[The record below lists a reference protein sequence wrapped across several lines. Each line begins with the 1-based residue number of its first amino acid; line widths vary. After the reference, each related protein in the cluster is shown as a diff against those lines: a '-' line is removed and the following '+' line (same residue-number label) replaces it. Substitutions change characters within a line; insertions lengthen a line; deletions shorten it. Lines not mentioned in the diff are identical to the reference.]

1 MSNNATSGRAKHL
14 LWGMGLALYAVFYIA
29 AGVNHFINEA
39 FYLKIMPPYL
49 PWHSELVAISGF
61 AEIVLGLGLL
71 VGRTRRC
78 AAYGIIALL
87 IAVFPANI
95 YAFQNQHLLPAPG
108 WAHLLRLPLQGVL
121 IAWAWSYT
129 LRRSSVS

>member
-1 MSNNATSGRAKHL
+1 MSNDVRTGRAKNL
-14 LWGMGLALYAVFYIA
+14 LWSAGLALCAVFYIA
-29 AGVNHFINEA
+29 AGANHFINEA
-39 FYLKIMPPYL
+39 FYLKIMPSYL
-49 PWHSELVAISGF
+49 PWHSELVAISGI

-71 VGRTRRC
+71 VNRTRRW

-121 IAWAWSYT
+121 IAWAWLYT
-129 LRRSSVS
+129 RRDRAIS